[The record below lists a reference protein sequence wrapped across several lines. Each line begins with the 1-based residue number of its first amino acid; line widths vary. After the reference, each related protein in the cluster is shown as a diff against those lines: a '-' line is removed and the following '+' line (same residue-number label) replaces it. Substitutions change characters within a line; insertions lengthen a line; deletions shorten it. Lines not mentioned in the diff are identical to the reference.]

1 MKFIIIIILTLS
13 ILKDVFAESLFT
25 TKEYNIQF
33 QSNNINIEKQ
43 KNINNIKLKSFNS
56 IIKNILTEKNYKK
69 LSRKIDLNFINKF
82 ILNMTI
88 NEEKIVNNNYYAK
101 IKINFNK
108 KLIINYLI
116 KNKIQYVDDIPDKFL
131 LIIYEENKIGNN
143 FLSNKNN
150 YYRYLLY
157 SNNQLFNNFF
167 LIPNLDFNDRFILN
181 EISNENDY
189 INKINKLN
197 NKYKTNYQVL
207 MHSRFIDDKY
217 NIKIILIDKNEQF
230 LLEEINIK
238 NLNYEKLFYEIHL
251 KTLNQWKKLNEINTS
266 LINSLECKININNIY
281 ELKHVRNLLKSNHII
296 KSIDLKSIELHE
308 NIYNIL
314 YFGNINLF
322 QKSLNKSR
330 LILFFNNNICN
341 IKLI

>member
-116 KNKIQYVDDIPDKFL
+116 KNKIQYVDDIPD
-131 LIIYEENKIGNN
+131 N

-238 NLNYEKLFYEIHL
+238 NLNYEKLFYEVHL